1 MDHSQSTDQIEYA
14 RKSIYELY
22 LGVCVQPKKF
32 PHARLVYL
40 IIFSSPPR
48 SPIVVASLSG
58 LGVLAIVDAG
68 PTGYP
73 AREREDLVQLGFFPC
88 NLSNRTIK

>member
-1 MDHSQSTDQIEYA
+1 MYMVGQLS
-14 RKSIYELY
+14 
-22 LGVCVQPKKF
+22 PKGRFK
-32 PHARLVYL
+32 PYYGEWL
-40 IIFSSPPR
+40 IIDESIPNQLER
-48 SPIVVASLSG
+48 EYI
-58 LGVLAIVDAG
+58 ICVDAG